1 MEINEGF
8 IAPRLPAA
16 LCRRARK
23 LFMLLHNVY
32 PLRLCQSFVVLHMD
46 RTVQCD
52 TRKYDK
58 EKNVESKLEKELNNS
73 EKISI

>member
-32 PLRLCQSFVVLHMD
+32 PLRLYQSFVVLHMD

-52 TRKYDK
+52 TPEVRQGKK
-58 EKNVESKLEKELNNS
+58 MLNQNWKKN
-73 EKISI
+73 